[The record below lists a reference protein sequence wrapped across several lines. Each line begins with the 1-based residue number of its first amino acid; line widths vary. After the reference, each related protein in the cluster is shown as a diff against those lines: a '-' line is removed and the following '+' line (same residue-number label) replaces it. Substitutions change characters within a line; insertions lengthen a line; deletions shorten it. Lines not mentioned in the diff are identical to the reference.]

1 MVQIDVEQWEAVRKA
16 RKDEADELTE
26 TEKQL
31 LGRNV
36 RLELPIYDL
45 AGMKEAADMLIG
57 LGHQIK
63 FIAEQRGVRKADK
76 LFAIRSHTHSVRDRL
91 RVVNGR
97 KDRKYD
103 KV

>member
-1 MVQIDVEQWEAVRKA
+1 MVQLCEAEWDMVRKA

-57 LGHQIK
+57 LGNQIK

>member
-1 MVQIDVEQWEAVRKA
+1 MVQICEAEWDMVRKA

-26 TEKQL
+26 TEKQI

-57 LGHQIK
+57 LGNQVK
-63 FIAEQRGVRKADK
+63 FIAEQRGGRKADK
-76 LFAIRSHTHSVRDRL
+76 LFAIRSHVHSVRDRL